1 MSLYKTELR
10 RLVMRRFTRWM
21 ALIAL
26 LVLVAIA
33 LGTAV
38 SNSKVGPEQLAAAE
52 RMAEENYRES
62 LAHHQEFIEECKRSK
77 ESGRSDFSEDC
88 EAFPPPSREDFLV
101 EWYLPPTF
109 DFRNEFGEYILAF
122 AAIMSVIA
130 FVLGASFIGAEWAS
144 GGMMNLLLW
153 RPQRLRVLFA
163 KAGALL
169 TGLIGFTAVAAL
181 AWTAAFWVIAKYR
194 GVSEGMTSGAWK
206 SFALTELRGLI
217 MVLVAGLIGFALAS
231 VGRHTAMALGAALGV
246 VVVGQFGLGMVLMMA
261 NVRYYEVWL
270 LPTYVLAWIQKKVTL
285 FDYNSCDY
293 SAGYC
298 QPKTMDI
305 VWQDAGVLFSAI
317 VVLLFGTA
325 MWMMRRRDIA

>member
-10 RLVMRRFTRWM
+10 RLVKRRFTRWM
-21 ALIAL
+21 ALVAL

-33 LGTAV
+33 LGTAL
-38 SNSKVGPEQLAAAE
+38 SNTKIGPEQLAAAE

-88 EAFPPPSREDFLV
+88 EAYPPPSREDFLV

-122 AAIMSVIA
+122 AAILAVIA
-130 FVLGASFIGAEWAS
+130 FVLGASFVGAEWAS

-153 RPQRLRVLFA
+153 RPQRLRVLLA
-163 KAGALL
+163 KAAALL
-169 TGLIGFTAVAAL
+169 TGVTGFTVVAAL

-194 GVSEGMTSGAWK
+194 GISVGMTSGAWK
-206 SFALTELRGLI
+206 SFALTELRGLLL
-217 MVLVAGLIGFALAS
+217 VLVAGLVGFALAS

-261 NVRYYEVWL
+261 NVRYFEMWL

-285 FDYNSCDY
+285 IDYNSCDY

-305 VWQDAGVLFSAI
+305 VWQDAGLLFSAI
-317 VVLLFGTA
+317 VVLLFGVA